1 MLCLCLGMELS
12 LDETQRLLKEAAY
25 MQLYP
30 KLKREAIISHGIIF
44 HATLSEINDKLLR
57 EGEKPLD

>member
-1 MLCLCLGMELS
+1 M
-12 LDETQRLLKEAAY
+12 DETQRLLKEAAY